1 MSLRKFANMLV
12 AIDGS
17 HHSIKAAEYALNLAK
32 IYGATLHAVT
42 VSYIPESY
50 HMKQEDTID
59 KSRTGDSIHDAK
71 SWFEK
76 FKQTAKENNISLKP
90 ELINSHRPIDYV
102 LLDHAW
108 NGRDW
113 DTFK

>member
-17 HHSIKAAEYALNLAK
+17 DHSIKAAEYALNLAK

-108 NGRDW
+108 NGQDC